1 MKSITNECLQRLEI
15 YLDAPKG
22 PNRKWLMPRETLVIP
37 HHYISNQVQ
46 TLSDRRMI
54 TIRNA

>member
-1 MKSITNECLQRLEI
+1 MKSLEI
-15 YLDAPKG
+15 YLDTPQGAA
-22 PNRKWLMPRETLVIP
+22 RRWIMPRETLVVP